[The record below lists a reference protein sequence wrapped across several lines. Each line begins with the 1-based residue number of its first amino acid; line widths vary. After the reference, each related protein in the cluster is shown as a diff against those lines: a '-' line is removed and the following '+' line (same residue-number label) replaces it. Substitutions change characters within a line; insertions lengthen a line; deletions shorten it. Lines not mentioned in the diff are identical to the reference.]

1 MIDVKSRIS
10 SFFIF
15 NSNFGPKEGE
25 ELKRI
30 LFFHPSQPGPDAR
43 KMQVGLCE
51 AVVKFMSTFSSE
63 PCEALQTQTKRYIF
77 YQPEKGYWMVLVVR
91 IPYTT
96 KALSA
101 IGESKGEVI
110 EPSVMHDLL
119 VSSYKMFRMFRGPF
133 KDISCSE
140 IYDTCE
146 QFFTPYIS
154 SRNLTNDISDI
165 IQGINYLPLDKN
177 SFFKVMCFID
187 LLEINYPDFKCVSF
201 VFNDQLI
208 WNSLSKDDMLTLY
221 QYLVQTLL
229 PKEVEKEIQGGA
241 VTAAQRLG
249 RFISPPEGIQIKEDL
264 ERLAKLHLMREDD
277 SETREYYLI
286 VYRTLSATVCF
297 TVDVN
302 TNLQLEAFKSL
313 DAFIG
318 PQLSNIASAI
328 NEQCTI
334 HALQTAQLAT
344 SEHKFMYFNRLNLAF
359 KTSPPINKLH
369 PSMAIKPE
377 VLSIISEIHEGRKSL
392 GNYGEV
398 IIKTPDEYWI
408 TGKSSNEREFYV
420 IIQEKNANLKEIAD
434 EVKRICEAQM
444 KGIFFYPM

>member
-15 NSNFGPKEGE
+15 NSSFGPKEGE
-25 ELKRI
+25 ELKSI
-30 LFFHPSQPGPDAR
+30 LFYYPSQIGPDAR

-77 YQPEKGYWMVLVVR
+77 YQPEKGYWMVLVVKM
-91 IPYTT
+91 PYTT

-101 IGESKGEVI
+101 IGETSGEVI
-110 EPSVMHDLL
+110 DPSVIYDLL
-119 VSSYKMFRMFRGPF
+119 VSAYKMFRMFRGSLKEIP
-133 KDISCSE
+133 CNE
-140 IYDTCE
+140 IYSICE
-146 QFFTPYIS
+146 KFFTPYIT
-154 SRNLTNDISDI
+154 SRSLINDKSDI

-208 WNSLSKDDMLTLY
+208 WNGLSKDDMLTLY
-221 QYLVQTLL
+221 QYLVQTVL

-241 VTAAQRLG
+241 VTAAQKLG
-249 RFISPPEGIQIKEDL
+249 RFISPPEGIHNKEDL

-277 SETREYYLI
+277 SETKQYYLV

-297 TVDVN
+297 TLDVN
-302 TNLQLEAFKSL
+302 TNLQLEVFRSL

-318 PQLSNIASAI
+318 PQLSNIASSI
-328 NEQCTI
+328 NEQFTI
-334 HALQTAQLAT
+334 HALQNTQLAA
-344 SEHKFMYFNRLNLAF
+344 SEHKFMYFNRLNLAY
-359 KTSPPINKLH
+359 KTSPAISKLH

-377 VLSIISEIHEGRKSL
+377 VLSIISGIHSDRKSL
-392 GNYGEV
+392 GNYGEI